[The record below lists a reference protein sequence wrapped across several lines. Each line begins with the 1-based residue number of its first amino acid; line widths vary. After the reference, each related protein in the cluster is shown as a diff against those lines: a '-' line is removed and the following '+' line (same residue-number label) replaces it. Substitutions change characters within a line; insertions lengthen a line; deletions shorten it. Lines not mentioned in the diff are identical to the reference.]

1 MHPFR
6 ELAQMTTQL
15 SLRRTDTALIQ
26 YCSFR
31 HPFYVKRTVNPH
43 PFAPFWTIWA
53 VLVSASV
60 AVIEFQ
66 NFLIIFQIRNDIVE
80 DFNCFSDF
88 AHSVTLLFHRLIIKS
103 KPSLDAVNISLDH
116 DSVLYKMQ
124 SGSEQPIVYAKF
136 VFIDRLPLI
145 RPLWT
150 LTSAF
155 SMCASDP
162 QNGQGFNSLFIPSP
176 LSCDRE

>member
-1 MHPFR
+1 MSGIAPV
-6 ELAQMTTQL
+6 
-15 SLRRTDTALIQ
+15 TDKAF
-26 YCSFR
+26 SF
-31 HPFYVKRTVNPH
+31 H
-43 PFAPFWTIWA
+43 
-53 VLVSASV
+53 L
-60 AVIEFQ
+60 E
-66 NFLIIFQIRNDIVE
+66 
-80 DFNCFSDF
+80 F

-150 LTSAF
+150 LTRVF

-162 QNGQGFNSLFIPSP
+162 QNGHGFNSLLIPSP
-176 LSCDRE
+176 LYFVAHKRLIDRITKSLHKRFIL